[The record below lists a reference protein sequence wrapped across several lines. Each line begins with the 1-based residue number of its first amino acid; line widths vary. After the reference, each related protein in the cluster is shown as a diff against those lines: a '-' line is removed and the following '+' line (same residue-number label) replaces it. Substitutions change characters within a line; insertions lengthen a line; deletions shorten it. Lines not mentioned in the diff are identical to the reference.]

1 MPKVIT
7 QIGGG
12 TCSLCG
18 APGVTKVSCPANKQS
33 TNPNPAKHNVAKPA
47 ASPQKTTKPKIQIKS
62 KLHSTL
68 VKDASQDVFVGVAN
82 IVDGNNVIFDFTMI
96 SKDQTK
102 VIASIAPWKSQYGN
116 KLKNFYV
123 VNTKMDTN
131 YITHGI
137 LNEPLV
143 HKE

>member
-33 TNPNPAKHNVAKPA
+33 TNPNPSKHNVAKPA
-47 ASPQKTTKPKIQIKS
+47 ASPPKTTKPKIQIKS
-62 KLHSTL
+62 KLPSH
-68 VKDASQDVFVGVAN
+68 DVFVGIAN
-82 IVDGNNVIFDFTMI
+82 IVDDNNVIFDFTMI

-123 VNTKMDTN
+123 VKTPMDTN

>member
-1 MPKVIT
+1 MSKVIK

-12 TCSLCG
+12 NCSLCG

-33 TNPNPAKHNVAKPA
+33 TNPNPAKHNVPKQA
-47 ASPQKTTKPKIQIKS
+47 ASSPKTTKPKIQIKP
-62 KLHSTL
+62 
-68 VKDASQDVFVGVAN
+68 SQDVFVGVAN
-82 IVDGNNVIFDFTMI
+82 IVDGNNTIFDFTMI
-96 SKDQTK
+96 SKDKTK
-102 VIASIAPWKSQYGN
+102 VIASIAPWKAQYGN

-131 YITHGI
+131 YIAHGI

-143 HKE
+143 YSE

>member
-1 MPKVIT
+1 MSKVIK

-12 TCSLCG
+12 NCSLCG
-18 APGVTKVSCPANKQS
+18 APGVTKVSCPDNKQS
-33 TNPNPAKHNVAKPA
+33 KNPNPAKHNVKPI
-47 ASPQKTTKPKIQIKS
+47 ASPPKPKIHIKS
-62 KLHSTL
+62 KLPP
-68 VKDASQDVFVGVAN
+68 QDVFVGIAN
-82 IVDGNNVIFDFTMI
+82 IVDGNNTIFDFTMI
-96 SKDQTK
+96 STDQTK
-102 VIASIAPWKSQYGN
+102 VIASVAPWKAQYGT

-131 YITHGI
+131 YIAHGI